1 MGCGVSHNPVFIGG
15 DIMNKIKGA
24 IFDLD
29 GTIIDSM
36 PMWYS
41 LYGNY
46 IIEAKIEPSQE
57 FLDFL
62 RHASIPM
69 AAKRFSQEFNMG
81 EAEEIEKKLYLHV
94 ADYYKN
100 KATIRPN
107 ADKFIKLLHARGV
120 KICVATATE
129 SGHAKNALRHTGL
142 FDYFCG
148 VLSCKDLGIE
158 KNKPDIYFAA
168 MNFLGVEQSEV
179 GVFEDALHAVETAKS
194 AGFQVTAIYEQNVEN
209 HKRVEEL
216 ADKYIYDYKEL
227 I

>member
-1 MGCGVSHNPVFIGG
+1 
-15 DIMNKIKGA
+15 MNEIKGA

-46 IIEAKIEPSQE
+46 IMEAKIEPTQE
-57 FLDFL
+57 LLDFL

-69 AAKRFSQEFNMG
+69 AAERFAREFNLG
-81 EAEEIEKKLYLHV
+81 TEVEIEEKLYSHV

-100 KATIRPN
+100 RATLRPN
-107 ADKFIKLLHARGV
+107 VDKFIKSLYNHGV
-120 KICVATATE
+120 KMCVATATE
-129 SGHAKNALRHTGL
+129 SGHAKNALKHTGL
-142 FDYFCG
+142 LDYFDD

-158 KNKPDIYFAA
+158 KNKPDIYYAA
-168 MNFLGVEQSEV
+168 MNRLGVEQGEV
-179 GVFEDALHAVETAKS
+179 EIFEDALHAVETAKS
-194 AGFQVTAIYEQNVEN
+194 AGFYVVAIYEQNVEN
-209 HKRVEEL
+209 HERVEEL

-227 I
+227 LN